1 MQTISRLLEEMEG
14 GLTSLPAFLLL
25 PRPQG
30 AELRYRNH
38 AKHNLYNLYK
48 KIPNKHL
55 LTVKGNCYLRAT
67 AVCNYKQILLKSNY
81 KYIKISN
88 YLLICLQCKHG
99 FLHPYSCFKFRKHVL
114 ERPGVYNKS
123 MPQLSTVEF
132 SESGTFFTW
141 QDHVS

>member
-1 MQTISRLLEEMEG
+1 MGSPHCPPSSYCPALRGRSSGTETMLNTICIICI
-14 GLTSLPAFLLL
+14 
-25 PRPQG
+25 
-30 AELRYRNH
+30 
-38 AKHNLYNLYK
+38 K